1 MNSASRLRMKRTR
14 KIHSDQKPRW
24 LARKLCSRRRFN
36 GEILMPRKR
45 PAWIAS
51 LISDL
56 PALEVDA
63 GIDDGVHDVAADV
76 HQQAE
81 QREEIERAEHDRIV
95 PVPRGLEAEE
105 IGKASCRGRV
115 GQYGE
120 ISG

>member
-24 LARKLCSRRRFN
+24 LERKLCSRRRFN
-36 GEILMPRKR
+36 GEILMQRKR
-45 PAWIAS
+45 PDWLAS

-63 GIDDGVHDVAADV
+63 GIDDGVHDVADDV

-81 QREEIERAEHDRIV
+81 QRGAVELAEHERIV
-95 PVPRGLEAEE
+95 PTQR
-105 IGKASCRGRV
+105 S
-115 GQYGE
+115 
-120 ISG
+120 